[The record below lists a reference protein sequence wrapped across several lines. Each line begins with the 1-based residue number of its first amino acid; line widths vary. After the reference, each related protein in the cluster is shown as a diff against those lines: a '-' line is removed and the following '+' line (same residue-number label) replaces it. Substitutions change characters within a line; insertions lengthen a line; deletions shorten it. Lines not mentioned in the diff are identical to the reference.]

1 MPRPLSVA
9 LFAVLFA
16 GCAEGTLRGEG
27 PAGGRADSG
36 AAGADDTAAAPPGPL
51 HDDVDIDPL
60 LAHLDALD
68 AIGAAHGGNR
78 LALSPGYDASVAYVV
93 GVLEDAGYT
102 VTRQEFPWS
111 AWQRTGPA
119 ALDAVGQDWADNADI
134 APFSGSAGGSVT
146 AEVVP
151 VAITL
156 PMTGPANTSD
166 SGCSARH
173 WEGFPVGAIALVQR
187 GTCTFTDKVVG
198 AQAAGASAVILF
210 NEGQSDRRDLL
221 QGNMEPSTIPV
232 LGARTAVAE
241 AIVAALAGGPVTATL
256 TVAAET
262 TVGSSWNILADLP
275 GERPEMVVVGAHL
288 DSVAAGPGVNDNG
301 SGTAF
306 VLEAARLL
314 AARGEVPANTL
325 RFAFWGA
332 EEAGLIGSSVYVQA
346 LGPADRAAHLANLNF
361 DMLASPNGARFVY
374 DGDGDSGLPGF
385 PAPVGSALI
394 ESFFTDFF
402 ATQGQSW
409 LPTAFDGRSDYG
421 PFIAAGIPAGGL
433 FSGAEQAKT
442 ALQARDFGGEAG
454 EAYDACYH
462 RGCDARPN
470 VDPVLFL
477 DLARAAA
484 ASIEAAA
491 STPAFV
497 DPPSRSR
504 GPRGPVL
511 TADPGRGPATC
522 GGPGP
527 LLR

>member
-1 MPRPLSVA
+1 MPRSARAALLSALLVA
-9 LFAVLFA
+9 
-16 GCAEGTLRGEG
+16 CAEGTLRGASSGG
-27 PAGGRADSG
+27 PAGDSG
-36 AAGADDTAAAPPGPL
+36 APAGDDTGAPLPVPL
-51 HDDVDIDPL
+51 HDAIEIDAL

-68 AIGAAHGGNR
+68 TIGAAHDGNR
-78 LALSPGYDASVAYVV
+78 LALTPGYDESAAYVV
-93 GVLEDAGYT
+93 GVLEAAGYT

-119 ALDAVGQDWADNADI
+119 ALVAAGQDWADNADI
-134 APFSGSAGGSVT
+134 APFSGSAGGTVT
-146 AEVVP
+146 AAVVP
-151 VAITL
+151 VAVTL

-166 SGCSARH
+166 SGCESAH
-173 WEGFPVGAIALVQR
+173 WDGFPVGAIALVQR
-187 GTCTFTDKVVG
+187 GTCTFTDKVAA
-198 AQAAGASAVILF
+198 AQAAGASAVVLF

-241 AIVAALAGGPVTATL
+241 AIVAALAAGPVEATL

-262 TVGSSWNILADLP
+262 TVGSTWNILADLP

-314 AARGEVPANTL
+314 AAGGQTPRNTL

-332 EEAGLIGSSVYVQA
+332 EEAGLIGSSVYVQG
-346 LGPADRAAHLANLNF
+346 LGPTERAAHLANLNF

-385 PAPVGSALI
+385 PAPIGSALI

-402 ATQGQSW
+402 ALQGQDW

-421 PFIAAGIPAGGL
+421 PFITAGIPAGGL

-442 ALQARDFGGEAG
+442 ARQAQDFGGEAG
-454 EAYDACYH
+454 EAFDACYH
-462 RGCDARPN
+462 RACDTRPN

-491 STPAFV
+491 ATEAFV
-497 DPPSRSR
+497 DPPSRAR
-504 GPRGPVL
+504 GPRGPL
-511 TADPGRGPATC
+511 LAPDPDRTAPTC
-522 GGPGP
+522 GGPGA